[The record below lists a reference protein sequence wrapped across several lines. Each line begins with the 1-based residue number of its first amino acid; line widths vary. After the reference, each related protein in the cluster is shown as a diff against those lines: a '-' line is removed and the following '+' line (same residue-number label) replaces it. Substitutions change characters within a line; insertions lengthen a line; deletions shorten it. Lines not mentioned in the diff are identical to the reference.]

1 MIDHFSTSPM
11 LCQEKNIVYN
21 LATLHSGLIWMFLWS
36 YCILVFFLLQMTL
49 SSSVSQNT
57 YLRLFQ
63 IASHLV
69 MCLRVSFIINRFH
82 FPSSLLVELLFWKTL
97 CNCGNFQLAQLK
109 LKNTQTD
116 GRTDSLMVECL
127 RFSWCLTLSTGQT
140 LFNPVTQSLK
150 IHYRLVCSKWES
162 TRR

>member
-1 MIDHFSTSPM
+1 MAGKSRWNLVFTFCHFSLTAENDWSF
-11 LCQEKNIVYN
+11 
-21 LATLHSGLIWMFLWS
+21 LHLSNVMSRKKYSLQSCHSTIYTGLIWMFLWS

-82 FPSSLLVELLFWKTL
+82 FLSSFLVELLFWKTL

-109 LKNTQTD
+109 FKVKK
-116 GRTDSLMVECL
+116 SL
-127 RFSWCLTLSTGQT
+127 S
-140 LFNPVTQSLK
+140 K
-150 IHYRLVCSKWES
+150 IIVN
-162 TRR
+162 